1 MTLDDETRRALDRAW
16 NCKLVT
22 VGRKT
27 GMPRP
32 VTIWFALDGDE
43 VVLTGGVNG
52 PHWYRN
58 LRASEDVELRIGR
71 YRLRGRARAIE
82 DEADIEAVRQC
93 FLRRYLAARLS
104 RPFGGYTNSVAVRV
118 VVDCCEAA
126 SAR

>member
-58 LRASEDVELRIGR
+58 LRVSADVELRIGR

-118 VVDCCEAA
+118 AVDRCEAA